1 MSRDRRLNSLHLVE
15 LRGPFQL
22 LNEFWKELIHVLLV
36 GRGVME
42 NGSEVVMTRDEM
54 IEIEIIGEIEGMT
67 EEMDVGQRKD
77 PLTETET
84 AIGIEIGETGI
95 EIGNGIKDITEI
107 VIMEADIRIPFARQ
121 RQFYVLY
128 MMTILHAFY

>member
-36 GRGVME
+36 GRRVME

-128 MMTILHAFY
+128 MMAILHAFY